1 MIPNLAQLATYK
13 SSTIIAP
20 KDRDV
25 IISSIEEPKDELPK
39 VPEPA
44 WAKISIGKRRYGMYA
59 GYPYEET
66 LINLTSEESKAYK
79 RILDAYDFDTGL
91 SIINTQTMTHSEK
104 TVFSRGFRDLHK
116 RSLVKRVKKFTYLI
130 NPEARIH
137 QKLFEPL
144 LTLWCNTP

>member
-1 MIPNLAQLATYK
+1 MIPDLSSLATYK
-13 SSTIIAP
+13 STMVVASA
-20 KDRDV
+20 DRD
-25 IISSIEEPKDELPK
+25 ILISSIEESKDELPK

-44 WAKISIGKRRYGMYA
+44 WAKISIGKRRWGMHA

-66 LINLTSEESKAYK
+66 LISLSSEESKAYK

-104 TVFSRGFRDLHK
+104 TVFSRGFKDLHK

-137 QKLFEPL
+137 QKLFESL